1 MAPSGDY
8 PDEMERLTPEQIEA
22 ILRGGAV
29 DEPQAEAVGETLREL
44 REALVREPSDEVARA
59 HVEAMAM
66 AASGGPAHEGSR
78 RHTMK
83 TITRRRVATLA
94 LAAAMTLGAGVATAL
109 VLPDRADD
117 RAKDAVA
124 DLPVPGPTGTPPGDP
139 SAGASDHGAAVS
151 EVARDDSLSGCEK
164 GQAVAG
170 VASSKA
176 EDRQDDAEKPDPC
189 AASDDEGDVD
199 DETATTPA
207 GSGGG
212 SGAQGGG
219 GGGGGGAG
227 TGGGGS
233 GGGSGGTT
241 GGGGSGGGSG
251 VGGGG
256 GGGGSGSSGGGSGGG
271 GGGSSN
277 GGGSGGGGGGA
288 PDGAPVPDDLPTP

>member
-8 PDEMERLTPEQIEA
+8 PDEMEHLTPEQIEA

-29 DEPQAEAVGETLREL
+29 DEPQAEAVGEILREL

-59 HVEAMAM
+59 HMEAMAT
-66 AASGGPAHEGSR
+66 AASGGRVDEGSR
-78 RHTMK
+78 RQTMK

-139 SAGASDHGAAVS
+139 SEGASDHGAAVS

-199 DETATTPA
+199 DEPGTPA

-256 GGGGSGSSGGGSGGG
+256 GGGGSGGPGGGS
-271 GGGSSN
+271 
-277 GGGSGGGGGGA
+277 GGGGGA
-288 PDGAPVPDDLPTP
+288 PDGAPVPEDLPTP